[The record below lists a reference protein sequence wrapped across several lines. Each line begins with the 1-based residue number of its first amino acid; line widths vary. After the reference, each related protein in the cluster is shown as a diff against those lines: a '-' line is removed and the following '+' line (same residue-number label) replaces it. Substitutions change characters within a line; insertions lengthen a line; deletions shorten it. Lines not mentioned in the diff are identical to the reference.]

1 MKTTKTPMRPAQR
14 ISFHKMYVDIA
25 VNIGDT
31 HNECITTVKLNVK
44 FHIKTHVLNTI
55 SLSFKYLKL
64 CQSGSPGKLNGNKII
79 TEKYIEYFFFVIG
92 LTSFDNRLTSFPG
105 AVSPRARC
113 DNRSD

>member
-1 MKTTKTPMRPAQR
+1 MRVVENILSDKSYEFQKNLLWIGTMMKTTKTPMRPAQR

-55 SLSFKYLKL
+55 
-64 CQSGSPGKLNGNKII
+64 
-79 TEKYIEYFFFVIG
+79 
-92 LTSFDNRLTSFPG
+92 
-105 AVSPRARC
+105 
-113 DNRSD
+113 